1 MHILLEKYLW
11 DNFGLIKGQFP
22 FARDIINQMVE
33 YKMISNH
40 KQAWRT
46 LEKWS
51 HKGLYSWG
59 CSMDLGWKCTPEEL
73 RAFNETRSVEDEK

>member
-1 MHILLEKYLW
+1 MDKMLENYLW
-11 DNFGLIKGQFP
+11 ENFGIYDNQKP

-33 YKMISNH
+33 YGMINSP

-51 HKGLYSWG
+51 KQGKYDWG
-59 CSMDLGWKCTPEEL
+59 CSMDLGWKV
-73 RAFNETRSVEDEK
+73 SDGS